1 MSKKIYLS
9 LIPVVIIAAA
19 TIIYFDNF
27 SKTATTTKEESAV
40 TEEQAQEST
49 ENVTVTEPESSV
61 EATPQ
66 TSQSTTNS
74 NTDSIQ
80 TDEVQKTLAV
90 SPSRCRGCGRCVA
103 IDPAHFEMS
112 GRIATVVTQTNLDSS
127 VLARAIDS
135 CPASAITLN

>member
-1 MSKKIYLS
+1 MNKKIYLS

-27 SKTATTTKEESAV
+27 SKTATTTKEESNV
-40 TEEQAQEST
+40 TEEQAQESV
-49 ENVTVTEPESSV
+49 ENVTVTEPETTV
-61 EATPQ
+61 ESTPQ
-66 TSQSTTNS
+66 TSQSTTNN

-103 IDPAHFEMS
+103 IDSAHFEMS

-127 VLARAIDS
+127 ALARAIDS
-135 CPASAITLN
+135 CPAGAITLN